1 MRDIYLLRRLSGEI
15 KKKPKEEKKNNSKIK
30 EKLEVKRGLKYGN
43 NK

>member
-1 MRDIYLLRRLSGEI
+1 MG
-15 KKKPKEEKKNNSKIK
+15 EKKNKDNTPKSNKKIK